1 VTASA
6 NHRHGLKN
14 ETEFA
19 RWLRDRLIPVIH
31 LSPSHSA
38 GDVIAWIGDRC
49 VIFECKRVDLK
60 GKRQRYLISKN
71 PKQHEALRALKN
83 TLGHRVE
90 IWYAVSFLKPDNQTV
105 TRFVPVHEP
114 HTSIGITDGTS
125 WENMG
130 LDVYESS

>member
-1 VTASA
+1 
-6 NHRHGLKN
+6 
-14 ETEFA
+14 
-19 RWLRDRLIPVIH
+19 VIH

>member
-90 IWYAVSFLKPDNQTV
+90 IWYAVSFLKPDNTTV
-105 TRFVPVHEP
+105 TRFVPVYEP
-114 HTSIGITDGTS
+114 HKSIGITDGTS

-130 LDVYESS
+130 LESAQA

>member
-1 VTASA
+1 VSA
-6 NHRHGLKN
+6 NTNRRHGLKN
-14 ETEFA
+14 EGEFIG
-19 RWLRDRLIPVIH
+19 WLRERSIPAIH

-38 GDVIAWIGDRC
+38 GDVIAWIGERC
-49 VIFECKRVDLK
+49 VIFECKHVDLK

-71 PKQHEALRALKN
+71 RRQHEALRALKN
-83 TLGHRVE
+83 QLGHRVE

>member
-1 VTASA
+1 MTASA
-6 NHRHGLKN
+6 NRRHGLKN

-19 RWLRDRLIPVIH
+19 RWLRERFIPVIH

-71 PKQHEALRALKN
+71 RKQDEALRALKN